1 MLLKKFGILVC
12 LLSAVLATGCVS
24 VKHAPLTKAASESL
38 QDASITTTRYPTP
51 DFSAMTAGK
60 ASFALVGAAA
70 MISAGNKIVK
80 ENNIPDPAIAITE
93 GLIKKLEASRNS
105 KVLPN
110 TGNPVKKDDVKS
122 LVAGHKGA
130 DYLLDVKTINWMF
143 SYYPTDW
150 THYRVI
156 YNARLRLI
164 DTRTSKVIAETMCQ
178 TVQGDDNNPPTHDQ
192 LLENNA
198 SLLKDYLSKGASQCV
213 DVLAKDVLML

>member
-1 MLLKKFGILVC
+1 MLLGKCVPLIC
-12 LLSAVLATGCVS
+12 LLSISLMTGCVS
-24 VKHAPLTKAASESL
+24 VKHAPLTK
-38 QDASITTTRYPTP
+38 DASAALQGASLSATQYPTP

-80 ENNIPDPAIAITE
+80 ENNIPDPALAIRD
-93 GLIKKLEASRNS
+93 GLIKKLEATRNIQ
-105 KVLPN
+105 VVATATNL
-110 TGNPVKKDDVKS
+110 VKKDDIKS
-122 LVAGHKGA
+122 LVANYQGA
-130 DYLLDVKTINWMF
+130 DFLLDIKTINWMF

-164 DTRTSKVIAETMCQ
+164 DTKTSRVIAETMCQ